1 MSDYTK
7 LTDFAAKDS
16 LPTGNANK
24 IVKGQEID
32 DEFVAIATAILS
44 KADTSDLSAYAQ
56 LTGATFSGSI
66 TTAGIVGTTADYSGT
81 VTAARGVGD
90 TQTASITGS
99 TTLDFSTYQN
109 FVLTLTG
116 NVTLDNPSTETV
128 GQSGFIVF
136 TQDGTGGRTVSLGTE
151 YKTANGAGLLLSGTA
166 SAIDVVPYVVSADG
180 SILLGEPQKNFS

>member
-7 LTDFAAKDS
+7 LTDFAAKDALVS
-16 LPTGNANK
+16 GNPSK

-32 DEFVAIATAILS
+32 DELVAIATAILS
-44 KADTSDLSAYAQ
+44 KADTADLTAYAE

-66 TTAGIVGTTADYSGT
+66 TTAGLTGTSGDFSGT

-90 TQTASITGS
+90 TQTASVTGN
-99 TTLDFSTYQN
+99 TTLDFETYQN

-116 NVTLDNPSTETV
+116 NVTLDNPTTETV

-151 YKTANGAGLLLSGTA
+151 YKTANGAGLLLTGTA